1 MIMSEE
7 TTDTQ
12 QDANPIEESSV
23 NPISEGVTSSND
35 SDDDAVLDKIMGS
48 EEPEASVAEAED
60 EGTPVPEP
68 EVAAKAEVESDTET
82 HGEPGEDYHRAM
94 AALQRDGTPRDV
106 LDYMYEKDPDGFT
119 QWGLKREKVQR
130 DGDRFGDEHSKLKSR
145 LEEIETGEGQPT
157 PTEPGEQPPQQSVAD
172 PTQSRAVSK
181 PFEQSLTDISEIF
194 GEEAASAILSPIQ
207 AMSQALGAAVQQIQ
221 ALTGYAEAKEMEV
234 ARGSLRERFPQLDTE
249 EAYGQVVERM
259 KSLHKSGDYNDI
271 RSLMTDAARIMY
283 ADEAQPK
290 DTVAENRAKSMG
302 QPTIMSKTKT
312 GKKSMTQE
320 DREDAALDAILQG
333 GGFDGAKK
341 AYTV

>member
-7 TTDTQ
+7 TTETQ

-94 AALQRDGTPRDV
+94 AALQRDGTPREV
-106 LDYMYEKDPDGFT
+106 LDYMYEQDSDGFT

-157 PTEPGEQPPQQSVAD
+157 PTEPGEQPPQQSVAN
-172 PTQSRAVSK
+172 PAQSRAASK

-194 GEEAASAILSPIQ
+194 GEEAAGAIMSPIQ

-221 ALTGYAEAKEMEV
+221 ALTGYAEAREMEV

-259 KSLHKSGDYNDI
+259 KSLHKSGDYSDI
-271 RSLMTDAARIMY
+271 RSLMTDAARIAY

-290 DTVAENRAKSMG
+290 DTAAENKAKSRG
-302 QPTIMSKTKT
+302 QPTTMSKTKT
-312 GKKSMTQE
+312 GNKSLTQE
-320 DREDAALDAILQG
+320 DREDAALDAIFQG